1 MDGGSRAGHR
11 RARQRTLPRA
21 GVGGERRA
29 GPVSSR
35 AASLSGAAGID
46 GRGAGSVGPRLSG
59 LRRVAGGFRAGTGD
73 PGAQR
78 ARTLSPVRY
87 IMPCLLVETRE
98 RRFTVWLDN
107 VTVLKKMGETDVM

>member
-11 RARQRTLPRA
+11 RARPRTLPRA
-21 GVGGERRA
+21 CVGGERRA

-46 GRGAGSVGPRLSG
+46 GRGAGGDGPRPSG

-73 PGAQR
+73 PSARR
-78 ARTLSPVRY
+78 ARTLSPARY
-87 IMPCLLVETRE
+87 I
-98 RRFTVWLDN
+98 DN
-107 VTVLKKMGETDVM
+107 VTILKKEGETDGMDLWAVHR